1 MILMIVTPFYSLIYR
16 IGVSSCFIAICVM
29 IVLFNFLSVIMPGIS
44 KTEKNAKFVR
54 KDIQHLSMV
63 NCNVKTYAMLDNYS
77 QATFMQSEHLGALC
91 VH

>member
-1 MILMIVTPFYSLIYR
+1 
-16 IGVSSCFIAICVM
+16 
-29 IVLFNFLSVIMPGIS
+29 MPGIS